1 MIELILIISLAI
13 IFVILLRKLPEVNID
28 EMSDS
33 SFPVAVKKNQA
44 IMSHGH
50 IKQPA
55 PQDENEKLWQVAN
68 LELENK
74 NFSKAEKLFI
84 KFATLQP
91 DNPEIY
97 GKLGLIYL
105 EQKNYLDARESY
117 VEAIKFEPKNA
128 LWLHNL
134 GLALFNLKRFSESI
148 DYYKKSV
155 AIEPNKASRFFN
167 LGLAYEACGDH
178 KNALQAY
185 ERAAKLEPDNVE
197 FQGLIERIRL
207 EINKTH

>member
-55 PQDENEKLWQVAN
+55 PQD
-68 LELENK
+68 ENK

>member
-105 EQKNYLDARESY
+105 EHMKP
-117 VEAIKFEPKNA
+117 VVIIKMPSKHMSEPR
-128 LWLHNL
+128 NL
-134 GLALFNLKRFSESI
+134 S
-148 DYYKKSV
+148 
-155 AIEPNKASRFFN
+155 
-167 LGLAYEACGDH
+167 
-178 KNALQAY
+178 
-185 ERAAKLEPDNVE
+185 
-197 FQGLIERIRL
+197 LIML
-207 EINKTH
+207 NFKV